1 MIKNEN
7 RRKRVEA
14 ILEKIQAFE
23 EIINDLKNGIE
34 KVKEEEIDHL
44 KNISGKA
51 QENAKFAVGELT
63 AAYNEMEEVEK
74 SLLETI
80 AALTFAIEGKNL

>member
-7 RRKRVEA
+7 RRKQIEA
-14 ILEKIQAFE
+14 VLGRLQTFE
-23 EIINDLKNGIE
+23 EFMDEMKDTIE
-34 KVKEEEIDHL
+34 DIKEDEIDYM
-44 KNISGKA
+44 KTASGKA
-51 QENAKFAVGELT
+51 KDNAKFAVGELT
-63 AAYNEMEEVEK
+63 AAYNEMEKLEK